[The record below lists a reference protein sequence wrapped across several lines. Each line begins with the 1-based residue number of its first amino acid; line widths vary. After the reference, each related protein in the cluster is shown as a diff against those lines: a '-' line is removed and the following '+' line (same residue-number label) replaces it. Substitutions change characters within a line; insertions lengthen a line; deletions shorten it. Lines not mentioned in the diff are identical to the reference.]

1 MLTPSGSAKDCI
13 NGNDSAFRVCFN
25 DPGQGMQYMQ
35 LFFLNATVS
44 LSVIALLAAGAT
56 LPIFVFNR
64 RAFSLKRRRKNVKET
79 CRMETFWNTIAS
91 YNAATWPAQL
101 ALTLAAVVLT
111 LLLYFRP
118 SPAVRIAMKVFM
130 ALLNFW
136 IAGVYYLVCCE
147 PREHHDLLA
156 LFWAIMGCI
165 WVYDLAVGHAS
176 LQRTGNH
183 KAFAALLFAMPL
195 VYPLFSLLLGRTFPM
210 ITSPVMPCSVAVFTI
225 GGLPAGMQHRP
236 GAVPLLPRIHPRQRR
251 AAHETL
257 AAGAQRAARG
267 DVPDHRVLLRLHAAA
282 PAQSLHRL
290 LTRRTHAKKSAR
302 PTGRFFFLRQ
312 TPPIR
317 CGAGPT
323 CCWRR

>member
-1 MLTPSGSAKDCI
+1 
-13 NGNDSAFRVCFN
+13 
-25 DPGQGMQYMQ
+25 
-35 LFFLNATVS
+35 
-44 LSVIALLAAGAT
+44 
-56 LPIFVFNR
+56 
-64 RAFSLKRRRKNVKET
+64 
-79 CRMETFWNTIAS
+79 METFWNTIAS

-195 VYPLFSLLLGRTFPM
+195 VYPLIGLSKVYFFGIPEDYLLACSIVPALYLFFREYIRDNAGRPTKP
-210 ITSPVMPCSVAVFTI
+210 SP
-225 GGLPAGMQHRP
+225 
-236 GAVPLLPRIHPRQRR
+236 
-251 AAHETL
+251 
-257 AAGAQRAARG
+257 
-267 DVPDHRVLLRLHAAA
+267 RVLNALLAVMCLIIGCFFAFTLLH
-282 PAQSLHRL
+282 QLNL
-290 LTRRTHAKKSAR
+290 FTD
-302 PTGRFFFLRQ
+302 
-312 TPPIR
+312 
-317 CGAGPT
+317 C
-323 CCWRR
+323 

>member
-1 MLTPSGSAKDCI
+1 
-13 NGNDSAFRVCFN
+13 
-25 DPGQGMQYMQ
+25 
-35 LFFLNATVS
+35 
-44 LSVIALLAAGAT
+44 
-56 LPIFVFNR
+56 
-64 RAFSLKRRRKNVKET
+64 
-79 CRMETFWNTIAS
+79 METFWNTIAS

-225 GGLPAGMQHRP
+225 GSDAGLFGESQHRAGDVPLPLGADRTFEGLLLRHSGGLPAGMQHRP

-251 AAHETL
+251 AA
-257 AAGAQRAARG
+257 RRNPRRG
-267 DVPDHRVLLRLHAAA
+267 C
-282 PAQSLHRL
+282 S
-290 LTRRTHAKKSAR
+290 TRCSR
-302 PTGRFFFLRQ
+302 
-312 TPPIR
+312 
-317 CGAGPT
+317 
-323 CCWRR
+323 

>member
-1 MLTPSGSAKDCI
+1 
-13 NGNDSAFRVCFN
+13 
-25 DPGQGMQYMQ
+25 
-35 LFFLNATVS
+35 
-44 LSVIALLAAGAT
+44 
-56 LPIFVFNR
+56 
-64 RAFSLKRRRKNVKET
+64 
-79 CRMETFWNTIAS
+79 METFWNTIAS

-210 ITSPVMPCSVAVFTI
+210 IRHITASSALSTRGEGFV
-225 GGLPAGMQHRP
+225 GRPALSRMYSRKK
-236 GAVPLLPRIHPRQRR
+236 RYS
-251 AAHETL
+251 
-257 AAGAQRAARG
+257 AGTM
-267 DVPDHRVLLRLHAAA
+267 LHA
-282 PAQSLHRL
+282 SR
-290 LTRRTHAKKSAR
+290 
-302 PTGRFFFLRQ
+302 
-312 TPPIR
+312 
-317 CGAGPT
+317 
-323 CCWRR
+323 

>member
-1 MLTPSGSAKDCI
+1 
-13 NGNDSAFRVCFN
+13 
-25 DPGQGMQYMQ
+25 
-35 LFFLNATVS
+35 
-44 LSVIALLAAGAT
+44 
-56 LPIFVFNR
+56 
-64 RAFSLKRRRKNVKET
+64 
-79 CRMETFWNTIAS
+79 METFWNTIAS

-183 KAFAALLFAMPL
+183 KAFALIGLSKVYFFGIPEDYLLACSIVPALYLFFREYIRDNAGRPTKPSPRVLNALLAVMCLIIGCFFAFTL
-195 VYPLFSLLLGRTFPM
+195 LHQLNLFTD
-210 ITSPVMPCSVAVFTI
+210 C
-225 GGLPAGMQHRP
+225 
-236 GAVPLLPRIHPRQRR
+236 
-251 AAHETL
+251 
-257 AAGAQRAARG
+257 
-267 DVPDHRVLLRLHAAA
+267 
-282 PAQSLHRL
+282 
-290 LTRRTHAKKSAR
+290 
-302 PTGRFFFLRQ
+302 
-312 TPPIR
+312 
-317 CGAGPT
+317 
-323 CCWRR
+323 

>member
-1 MLTPSGSAKDCI
+1 
-13 NGNDSAFRVCFN
+13 
-25 DPGQGMQYMQ
+25 
-35 LFFLNATVS
+35 
-44 LSVIALLAAGAT
+44 
-56 LPIFVFNR
+56 
-64 RAFSLKRRRKNVKET
+64 
-79 CRMETFWNTIAS
+79 METFWNTIAS

-225 GGLPAGMQHRP
+225 GLMLAFSERVNIVLAMFLCFREYIRDNAGRP
-236 GAVPLLPRIHPRQRR
+236 TKPSP
-251 AAHETL
+251 
-257 AAGAQRAARG
+257 
-267 DVPDHRVLLRLHAAA
+267 RVLNALLAVMCLIIGCFFAFTLLH
-282 PAQSLHRL
+282 QLNL
-290 LTRRTHAKKSAR
+290 FTD
-302 PTGRFFFLRQ
+302 
-312 TPPIR
+312 
-317 CGAGPT
+317 C
-323 CCWRR
+323 

>member
-1 MLTPSGSAKDCI
+1 
-13 NGNDSAFRVCFN
+13 
-25 DPGQGMQYMQ
+25 
-35 LFFLNATVS
+35 
-44 LSVIALLAAGAT
+44 
-56 LPIFVFNR
+56 
-64 RAFSLKRRRKNVKET
+64 
-79 CRMETFWNTIAS
+79 METFWNTIAS

-165 WVYDLAVGHAS
+165 WVYDKEVGHAS

-225 GGLPAGMQHRP
+225 GLMLAMFLCHWALIGLSKVYFFGIPEDYLLACSIVPALYLFFREYIRDNAGRP
-236 GAVPLLPRIHPRQRR
+236 TKPSP
-251 AAHETL
+251 
-257 AAGAQRAARG
+257 
-267 DVPDHRVLLRLHAAA
+267 RVLNALLAVMCMIMGCFFAFTLLH
-282 PAQSLHRL
+282 Q
-290 LTRRTHAKKSAR
+290 LTHFTD
-302 PTGRFFFLRQ
+302 
-312 TPPIR
+312 
-317 CGAGPT
+317 C
-323 CCWRR
+323 